1 MTGRST
7 AAGRLLP
14 RLALLGA
21 TCVWGATFVVSQRAI
36 ADLPVF
42 HLIAIRFTLA
52 TLLLL
57 PLARGAH
64 LTPELW
70 RQGLLIGVVLF
81 AGFALQISGLL
92 WTTPSRS
99 AFLTGLSVVL
109 VPFLGRFAGR
119 PLHLGPVAGSLCAGL
134 GLWVLYRP
142 AAGSAPFGRG
152 DLLTT
157 AGAVVFALYVLI
169 VEGAVRRHSVRS
181 LAVLQFGTVAVL
193 SLPALLLKPP
203 TRAEFSAYAL
213 GAILVTGILGT
224 AAAFLC
230 QLYAQRHLTAVEA
243 GVILTLEPV
252 IAAAVSVLVGV
263 ERWTLS
269 LSLGGL
275 LVVAAMLISE
285 LWSGPDDVAPPA
297 AATPRS

>member
-1 MTGRST
+1 VSGRS
-7 AAGRLLP
+7 AAARRLLP
-14 RLALLGA
+14 RLALFGA
-21 TCVWGATFVVSQRAI
+21 TFVWGATFVVIQRAI

-42 HLIAIRFTLA
+42 HLIALRFTLA

-57 PLARGAH
+57 PLARGTRLA
-64 LTPELW
+64 PALW
-70 RQGLLIGVVLF
+70 RDGVRIGALLF
-81 AGFALQISGLL
+81 AGFVLQTSGLL

-119 PLHLGPVAGSLCAGL
+119 PLHRGPVAGSLCAGL

-157 AGAVVFALYVLI
+157 ACAVVFALYVLA

-193 SLPALLLKPP
+193 SLPVLLVEPL
-203 TRAEFSAYAL
+203 RRSEFSPYAI

-224 AAAFLC
+224 ALAFLC
-230 QLYAQRHLTAVEA
+230 QLYAQRHLSAVEA

-252 IAAAVSVLVGV
+252 IAAAVSVLLGI
-263 ERWTLS
+263 ERWS
-269 LSLGGL
+269 LALGLGGL
-275 LVVAAMLISE
+275 LVVAAMLVSE
-285 LWSGPDDVAPPA
+285 LWSGPEDVAPPA
-297 AATPRS
+297 AATPRA